1 MRLEW
6 DTIGE
11 RFFETGVDQC
21 VLYPISNNAY
31 PTGIAWNG
39 ITGITESPS
48 GADANPI
55 YADNIKYLNLR
66 AAEEFGCTA
75 TAYTYPDEFAECDGS
90 VAPVKGLVIGQQSR
104 KTFGLCYRTR
114 LGNDTEGSDHGYKL
128 HLVYGLTASPSE
140 RGYATINDS
149 PEAIEFSW
157 EMNST
162 PVKLTT
168 TYNGAPL
175 KPTSVITVSSED
187 FSAAKMAELEDILY
201 GTAGTDP
208 RLPLPDEV
216 ISLMGGS
223 VYEVVLDKANATVEV
238 GSSITLKAT
247 VSPAG
252 TAVAW
257 SSSDTS
263 TATVSNGVVTGA
275 AVGTTTITAT
285 ISDTDSNTYMD
296 TCRVRVVAAT
306 NN

>member
-21 VLYPISNNAY
+21 VLYPISSNAY
-31 PTGIAWNG
+31 PMGYAWNG

-66 AAEEFGCTA
+66 AAEEFGCTT

-90 VAPVKGLVIGQQSR
+90 AAPVKGLIIGQQSR

-114 LGNDTEGSDHGYKL
+114 LGNDTDGSDHGYKL

-157 EMNST
+157 EMTST
-162 PVKLTT
+162 PVKVTG
-168 TYNGAPL
+168 Y

-187 FSAAKMAELEDILY
+187 FSSAQMETLEAVLY
-201 GTAGTDP
+201 GTENSNP

-216 ISLMGGS
+216 ISLMGS
-223 VYEVVLDKANATVEV
+223 AIYEITLDKANVTMTV
-238 GSSITLKAT
+238 GDTLTLKAT
-247 VSPAG
+247 VSPPDAEITWASSAG
-252 TAVAW
+252 TKA
-257 SSSDTS
+257 S
-263 TATVSNGVVTGA
+263 VSNGLVTA
-275 AVGTTTITAT
+275 LDAGTTVISAT
-285 ISDTDSNTYMD
+285 IEDADHNDYSDSCN
-296 TCRVRVVAAT
+296 VKVVAAAAP
-306 NN
+306 

>member
-1 MRLEW
+1 MARLEW

-21 VLYPISNNAY
+21 VLYPISSNAY
-31 PTGIAWNG
+31 PVGYAWNG

-66 AAEEFGCTA
+66 AAEEFGATV

-90 VAPVKGLVIGQQSR
+90 AAPVSGVVLGQQSR

-114 LGNDTEGSDHGYKL
+114 FGNDTEGSDHGYKL

-157 EMNST
+157 ELNST
-162 PVKLTT
+162 PVKVTG
-168 TYNGAPL
+168 Y
-175 KPTSVITVSSED
+175 KPTSVITINSDEVSS
-187 FSAAKMAELEDILY
+187 AELADLEDILY
-201 GTAGTDP
+201 GTAGADP

-238 GSSITLKAT
+238 GSSITLQAT

-257 SSSDTS
+257 STSAQS
-263 TATVSNGVVTGA
+263 TATVSNGVVTGVA
-275 AVGTTTITAT
+275 TGTATITAT
-285 ISDTDSNTYMD
+285 ITDTDSNTYTD